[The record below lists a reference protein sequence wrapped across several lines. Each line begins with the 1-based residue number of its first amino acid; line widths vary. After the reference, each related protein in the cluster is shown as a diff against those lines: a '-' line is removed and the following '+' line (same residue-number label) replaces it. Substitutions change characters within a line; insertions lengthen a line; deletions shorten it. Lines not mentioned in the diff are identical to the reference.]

1 MSRPDPFAPV
11 VALDIDGTSGE
22 HHAHFI
28 WFAQL
33 WLGRSLPS
41 ATQFT
46 GGVPFH
52 KYLGISRSTY
62 NQIKLAY
69 RQGGMKRCMPVYTGI
84 GEFSRHVRKAGCQL
98 WITTT
103 RPYLR
108 LDNIDPDTRHWLRN
122 RAHIQHDAVLYG
134 QHKYRDLAKAV
145 GRERVVMVY
154 DDLPEMLEQANSVG
168 LPVTL
173 RLQPY
178 NAYWLDSAHG
188 GSGIAQVASNVMM
201 MWEIFDQAWE
211 KFDGNSQV

>member
-22 HHAHFI
+22 HHGHFI
-28 WFAQL
+28 RFAEG
-33 WLGRSLPS
+33 WLGRPLPS

-52 KYLGISRSTY
+52 TYLGISRATY
-62 NQIKLAY
+62 NKIKLAY
-69 RQGGMKRCMPVYTGI
+69 RQGGMKRSMPVYQGI
-84 GEFSRHVRKAGCQL
+84 GDFSRFVRRQGCQL

-108 LDNIDPDTRHWLRN
+108 LDNIDPDTRHWLTK
-122 RAHIQHDAVLYG
+122 RAHIQYDAVLYG
-134 QHKYRDLAKAV
+134 PHKYRDLAKAV
-145 GRERVVMVY
+145 GADRVVMVY
-154 DDLPEMLEQANSVG
+154 DDLPEMIEQAQDVG

-178 NAYWLDSAHG
+178 NDWWNRKDNPRSGSAHFA
-188 GSGIAQVASNVMM
+188 GSVRDMGD
-201 MWEIFDQAWE
+201 IFMQAWE
-211 KFDGNSQV
+211 EFNA